1 MLNILRVLL
10 YVMKNGRFD
19 LPGMYLKPYKT
30 FLLKTHSCLLSP
42 QECNSVCC
50 LIYVSSGSVMH
61 MAKNEYAFIWKFSP
75 APRVLS
81 NLLLMMN
88 L

>member
-19 LPGMYLKPYKT
+19 LCIQSLIKHFYLR
-30 FLLKTHSCLLSP
+30 HIHALSP

-61 MAKNEYAFIWKFSP
+61 MAKTEYAFIWKFSP